1 MMIPV
6 GGHWWV
12 APFLTANNKEPKG
25 ILWGP
30 CRHFVSHLLVRQM
43 WLRLLDNG
51 LTACSIR
58 THVLV
63 LWQSGSITVVAAHML
78 QRSGEDAPQCECMT
92 IGPTCVQ
99 SCCQQGNSCLLRSF
113 ARRCLSNFMT
123 GACCHTGTMAFAP
136 QARQH

>member
-12 APFLTANNKEPKG
+12 APFLTANNKEPKR

-30 CRHFVSHLLVRQM
+30 CRHFVSHLLVFQM
-43 WLRLLDNG
+43 WFRLLDNG

-63 LWQSGSITVVAAHML
+63 LLHSGSITVVAAHML
-78 QRSGEDAPQCECMT
+78 QRSGEDAPQCDCMT
-92 IGPTCVQ
+92 IGATCVQ
-99 SCCQQGNSCLLRSF
+99 SCCQQGNSYLLLSF
-113 ARRCLSNFMT
+113 ARLCFSNSMT
-123 GACCHTGTMAFAP
+123 AACCSIGILAFASG
-136 QARQH
+136 ARQN